1 MANPWE
7 FLEGWAREHVNA
19 TVFDDEA
26 TAKQLAAE
34 CLRDAKKA
42 GISEQA
48 LIKAA
53 SGNLV
58 SFMLSELNTA
68 ATREVNRLAS
78 KKD

>member
-7 FLEGWAREHVNA
+7 WLEGWVGEHVNA

-26 TAKQLAAE
+26 GAKDLAEE

-42 GISEQA
+42 GINEAS

-53 SGNLV
+53 GGNLV
-58 SFMLSELNTA
+58 TFMLTELDVA
-68 ATREVNRLAS
+68 ANREVNRLAE
-78 KKD
+78 KD